1 MGHKLSLMSS
11 RSGQILAAALILRL
25 VLIRM
30 VVWIG
35 RFNRQSV
42 AKALLG
48 RDELVV
54 GVSSAAPL
62 WATPESRAPRA
73 ELPAPRNVQAQKG
86 HQEKIL
92 TKRKIYVVTEDV
104 SFFEGQIF
112 FSKNIFSFFFISF
125 VLTLRRQR
133 LYY

>member
-1 MGHKLSLMSS
+1 MEVNHLGHKLSLMSS
-11 RSGQILAAALILRL
+11 SSGQILAAALILRW

-54 GVSSAAPL
+54 GLSSAAPL

-73 ELPAPRNVQAQKG
+73 ELPAQRNVQAQKG
-86 HQEKIL
+86 HI
-92 TKRKIYVVTEDV
+92 RKKY
-104 SFFEGQIF
+104 
-112 FSKNIFSFFFISF
+112 
-125 VLTLRRQR
+125 
-133 LYY
+133 

>member
-1 MGHKLSLMSS
+1 MSIIEIFTQASVTLIKFFYIKRCLILVIKVRKSQDHHILILKFCYYIFRKSEDFEPYMEVNHSVHKLSLMSS
-11 RSGQILAAALILRL
+11 SSGQILAAALVLRL

-54 GVSSAAPL
+54 GVSSAAL
-62 WATPESRAPRA
+62 
-73 ELPAPRNVQAQKG
+73 L
-86 HQEKIL
+86 
-92 TKRKIYVVTEDV
+92 
-104 SFFEGQIF
+104 
-112 FSKNIFSFFFISF
+112 
-125 VLTLRRQR
+125 
-133 LYY
+133 

>member
-1 MGHKLSLMSS
+1 MKFRKSDFEPYMEVNHLGHKLSLMSS
-11 RSGQILAAALILRL
+11 SSGQILAAALILRL

-54 GVSSAAPL
+54 GLSSAAPL
-62 WATPESRAPRA
+62 
-73 ELPAPRNVQAQKG
+73 
-86 HQEKIL
+86 
-92 TKRKIYVVTEDV
+92 
-104 SFFEGQIF
+104 
-112 FSKNIFSFFFISF
+112 
-125 VLTLRRQR
+125 
-133 LYY
+133 